1 MKIGIKKLVDVD
13 IVRMHFHAKI
23 RDEGS
28 YTFYDT
34 DGDKV
39 KEYEGYVP
47 GFVPGEDGD
56 YINLTIDLETGQI
69 LNWDADKVRRQ
80 LPGFINGDED

>member
-13 IVRMHFHAKI
+13 VVRMQFSAKI

-28 YTFYDT
+28 YTFYDA
-34 DGDKV
+34 DGDMV

-47 GFVPGEDGD
+47 DFVPGEYGD
-56 YINLTIDLETGQI
+56 YIDLMIDLETGQI
-69 LNWDADKVRRQ
+69 LNWDADEVRRQ
-80 LPGFINGDED
+80 LPGFINGDE